1 MANDKWKIETK
12 NEKQKTLIIAQ
23 FPSGIWRRSSD
34 KLTSKVRRDDGSIV
48 ANELKTTLHDYV

>member
-23 FPSGIWRRSSD
+23 FPSGIWRLSSD
-34 KLTSKVRRDDGSIV
+34 KLTSKVRRDDGSIL
-48 ANELKTTLHDYV
+48 ANELKTPLHDYV